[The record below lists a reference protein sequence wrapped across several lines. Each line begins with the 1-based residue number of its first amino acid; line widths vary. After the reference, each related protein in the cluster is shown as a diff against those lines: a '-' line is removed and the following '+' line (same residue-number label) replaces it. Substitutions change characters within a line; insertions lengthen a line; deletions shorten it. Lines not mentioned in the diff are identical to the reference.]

1 LKEGKVMKKPV
12 SILLTAAMVAGCMT
26 GCGSTSTSGSTS
38 SDGATST
45 TVSDTASTTDNS
57 SASTSSDG
65 NASSGLTFKIGGIG
79 PTTGGA
85 ALYGIAVQNAGQIA
99 VDEINAAG
107 GINGYQIEYKFED
120 DQHDAEKSVNA
131 YNSLKDWGMQV
142 LMGTVTTTPCV
153 AVADKTAEDGMF
165 EITPSASSTDVIIND
180 NVFQTCFTDPNQGT
194 ASAQYIG
201 ENGLATK
208 IGIIYDSSDVYSSGI
223 CDSFV
228 KEAANQGL
236 EIVSKEAF
244 TQDSKTDFS
253 TQLQKAQ
260 DAGAE
265 LMFLPFYYTE
275 ASIVLKQADQMGFAP
290 IFFGVDGM
298 DGILSVENF
307 DTSLAEG
314 VMLLTPF
321 AADSTD
327 EATQAFVKKYV
338 DAYGDTPNQFAADA
352 YDSIYIIKAAIE
364 AAGVT
369 PDMSVE
375 EIGTALTE
383 TITTISVDGLT
394 GEGMTWDASGAVSK
408 SPRAVVIKDGA
419 YAALD

>member
-1 LKEGKVMKKPV
+1 MKKPV
-12 SILLTAAMVAGCMT
+12 SILLTAAMVAGCLA
-26 GCGSTSTSGSTS
+26 GCGSSSTTGSTTTS
-38 SDGATST
+38 SDST
-45 TVSDTASTTDNS
+45 TTTTD
-57 SASTSSDG
+57 SASTDSTATTTDSAAADSTASD
-65 NASSGLTFKIGGIG
+65 GLTFKIGGIG

-85 ALYGIAVQNAGQIA
+85 ALYGLAVQNAGQIA

-131 YNSLKDWGMQV
+131 YNSLKDWGMQI

-153 AVADKTAEDGMF
+153 AVSDKTAEDGMF
-165 EITPSASSTDVIIND
+165 EITPSASSTDVIEND

-194 ASAQYIG
+194 ASAQYIA
-201 ENGLATK
+201 ENNLATK
-208 IGIIYDSSDVYSSGI
+208 IGIIYNSSDVYSSGI
-223 CDSFV
+223 EENFV
-228 KEAANQGL
+228 KEAEKQGL
-236 EIVSKEAF
+236 EIVSEEAF
-244 TQDSKTDFS
+244 TEDSKTDFR

-275 ASIVLKQADQMGFAP
+275 ASIVLTQADQMGFAP
-290 IFFGVDGM
+290 LFFGVDGM
-298 DGILSVENF
+298 DGILGVENF
-307 DTSLAEG
+307 NTELAEG

-327 EATQAFVKKYV
+327 EATQSFVTKYV
-338 DAYGDTPNQFAADA
+338 DTYGDTPNQFAADA
-352 YDSIYIIKAAIE
+352 YDSMYIIKAAIE

-383 TITTISVDGLT
+383 VMTTITVDGLT

-408 SPRAVVIKDGA
+408 APRAVVIKDGA
-419 YAALD
+419 YAAMD